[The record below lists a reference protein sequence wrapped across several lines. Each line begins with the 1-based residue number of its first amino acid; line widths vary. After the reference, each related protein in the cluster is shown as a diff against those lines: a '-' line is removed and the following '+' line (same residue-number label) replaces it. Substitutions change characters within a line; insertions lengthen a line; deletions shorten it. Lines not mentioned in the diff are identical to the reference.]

1 MEVARFLYTQEQK
14 IEAAIG
20 VLGSGTKSMPML
32 FFCIFATFSPFGHT
46 EGGSSLQ
53 EDNNYGCCSW
63 NENKRIWKFCS
74 QNRMRFRHFGAAFP
88 VSDFREICFSHQ
100 ICKFRKRAA
109 LIGCVLKRQ
118 FFSLSFVDTTKNF
131 FSCSAPALSKCL

>member
-32 FFCIFATFSPFGHT
+32 FFCIFATFYPFGHT

-53 EDNNYGCCSW
+53 ETTTMAAVLGIKINAFGSFATKTGCVFAISV
-63 NENKRIWKFCS
+63 
-74 QNRMRFRHFGAAFP
+74 RHFRFQIFAKFVFP
-88 VSDFREICFSHQ
+88 IKS
-100 ICKFRKRAA
+100 A
-109 LIGCVLKRQ
+109 
-118 FFSLSFVDTTKNF
+118 NF
-131 FSCSAPALSKCL
+131 GNGPR